1 MEKTYEW
8 TITKRKY
15 VDMINMNGE
24 LFECRTEENTPKKGA
39 YCKKCR
45 EETAKPVF
53 AIYMNGQPAY
63 ALRCNKCGNEYPIYK
78 STYIRRYIGQDLLH
92 GHMNPTHGGSFLPA
106 MDRRARTYYDGR
118 KKRVEDKMC
127 EFLNCTH
134 DEYRE
139 MKRQWEEEDKKNR
152 IRLKRVEAEREAK
165 YENEKREAD
174 SNERKKLIE
183 EGIIKYVKNIGLV
196 NTETG
201 EVIKL

>member
-1 MEKTYEW
+1 
-8 TITKRKY
+8 
-15 VDMINMNGE
+15 
-24 LFECRTEENTPKKGA
+24 
-39 YCKKCR
+39 
-45 EETAKPVF
+45 
-53 AIYMNGQPAY
+53 
-63 ALRCNKCGNEYPIYK
+63 
-78 STYIRRYIGQDLLH
+78 
-92 GHMNPTHGGSFLPA
+92 
-106 MDRRARTYYDGR
+106 
-118 KKRVEDKMC
+118 MC

-139 MKRQWEEEDKKNR
+139 MKWQWEEEDKKNR

-183 EGIIKYVKNIGLV
+183 EGIIKYVKNVGLV